1 MAAQTLSFQ
10 LDKWVK
16 KTELRIETV
25 SKESLQRLYSECQ
38 TPVFKGGNMRVDT
51 GFLRNSG
58 TAEIGGL
65 PSGPD
70 KNTGT
75 QMPEWNNSAVIA
87 VLSRMKI
94 GQTIFFG
101 WTANYAIHRENKDGF
116 MRRSVQNWPQIVAQV
131 TAETKAA
138 IK

>member
-1 MAAQTLSFQ
+1 MATETLSFQ
-10 LDKWVK
+10 LDKWVQ

-25 SKESLQRLYSECQ
+25 AKDSLQRLYNEAQ
-38 TPVFKGGNMRVDT
+38 TPVAKGGNMRVDT

-58 TAEIGGL
+58 MAELGGL
-65 PSGPD
+65 PSGQD
-70 KNTGT
+70 KNPGVKT
-75 QMPEWNNSAVIA
+75 PEWNNSSVVA

-116 MRRSVQNWPQIVAQV
+116 MRRAVQNWPQIVAQV
-131 TAETKAA
+131 TTETKATL
-138 IK
+138 K